1 MTDIDN
7 LIDELWDLREKF
19 ELISTDPETEL
30 TGDDYREAKIDVAI
44 SQLEDVQEVKEQYEK
59 VGLWPE
65 DGE

>member
-7 LIDELWDLREKF
+7 LIDELYTLREKF

-44 SQLEDVQEVKEQYEK
+44 QQLEDVQEMKEQYEK

-65 DGE
+65 E

>member
-7 LIDELWDLREKF
+7 LIDELYTLREKF
-19 ELISTDPETEL
+19 ELISTDPETKL

-44 SQLEDVQEVKEQYEK
+44 QQLEDVQEIKEQYEK